1 MNILGVIQA
10 RGGSKGIPK
19 KNIYNICGH
28 PLIAYTIAAGLGSK
42 LITDLV
48 VSTDSDEIAEVAK
61 KYGALVPFKRPEE
74 LAGDKVPSVDSLV
87 HAVLET
93 ERILGK
99 IYDYVVELPC
109 VSPLRNAADIDEAL
123 NKLIVDGCDSVISMT
138 DTGEKHPT
146 RLKKIEY
153 DQIVDMT
160 KEYPEPAVGSRRQ
173 DLKPIAYIRNGAIY
187 SMRRDVLIKEHSRH
201 GKVSRPYIMSPETSI
216 NIDTMLD
223 LEIAE
228 FFISKGRCINKPR
241 VKFRLLITTP
251 LHFLPDILIKY
262 KETAECVV
270 MGPDTSVADIK
281 MALAQADGW
290 VCSPCPQY
298 VINDDILKYATK
310 LKFIASTSTGTNHI
324 DVEYCKSNKIKIL
337 SLREDPNLS
346 TITASSEFTFGLM
359 LATVRKI
366 PQAFD
371 NVKNGKWRDAED
383 QLRSIELAGKT
394 LGIIGYGRIGSNNAK
409 YAKAFGM
416 NVVVYDPY
424 VKINDPNIQ
433 QVSFLANVLS
443 KADVVMVCVHL
454 SPETKGMVNHHW
466 FNLMKSGAIFINT
479 SRGEVVDEHAL
490 LENLYYGK
498 LAAAGLDVLADEAN
512 IGKNTNKLIE
522 YAKQHNNLIITS
534 HIAGLTYDSER
545 KAAEIILEKVKR
557 EII

>member
-48 VSTDSDEIAEVAK
+48 VSTDSDEIAEAAK

-74 LAGDKVPSVDSLV
+74 LAGDKVPSVDSLA

-99 IYDYVVELPC
+99 TYDYVVELPC

-123 NKLIVDGCDSVISMT
+123 NKLIADGCDSVISMT

-173 DLKPIAYIRNGAIY
+173 DLKPTAYIRNGAIY

-228 FFISKGRCINKPR
+228 FFISKGRCANKPR

-324 DVEYCKSNKIKIL
+324 DVEYCKSNKIKVL

-409 YAKAFGM
+409 YAKALGM
-416 NVVVYDPY
+416 NVIVYDPY
-424 VKINDPNIQ
+424 VKINDLDIQ

-490 LENLYYGK
+490 LKNLYCGK

>member
-251 LHFLPDILIKY
+251 LHFLPDILTKY

-270 MGPDTSVADIK
+270 LGSDTSVADIK